1 MEDSAPPT
9 SGTQRPSRRPGWLAS
24 PAAIGLGLLSLILAW
39 LWYDSRGQMSDL
51 REEVVRRVRD
61 SEADSRDARFG
72 ARQAQEAMR
81 ETQGRLALLEQ
92 KLAESQNHQGALEAL
107 YQDLSR
113 SRDEWVLAE
122 IEQILTIA
130 SQQLQLAG
138 NVQAALAALQMADA
152 RLARSDRPQFI
163 PLRKVFARDMER
175 MKAAPHLDISG
186 LAVRLDQ
193 AIASVDSLPL
203 AQDARPEAAA
213 VTAREPEGFWAR
225 LGAEL
230 LGELKQLV
238 RIQKVGG
245 ADPALLTPPQAFFL
259 RENLKLRL
267 LNARLSLLARD
278 EAAYRT
284 DLRLAASWLERYF
297 DTRARAVAAVA
308 GTLKQLGSGGAGVS
322 LPTIAESLA
331 AVRGYKASRE
341 RAGR

>member
-1 MEDSAPPT
+1 MEDRVPSA
-9 SGTQRPSRRPGWLAS
+9 SGTERSPKRPGRLAS

-81 ETQGRLALLEQ
+81 ETQARLALLEQ
-92 KLAESQNHQGALEAL
+92 RLAESQNHQGALEAL

-138 NVQAALAALQMADA
+138 NVQAARAALQMADA
-152 RLARSDRPQFI
+152 RLARSERPQFI

-175 MKAAPHLDISG
+175 MKTAPHLDVSG
-186 LAVRLDQ
+186 FAVRLDQ

-213 VTAREPEGFWAR
+213 ATAPEREGFWRR

-238 RIQKVGG
+238 RIQKVAG
-245 ADPALLTPPQAFFL
+245 ADPALLSPTQAFFL

-278 EAAYRT
+278 ETAYRS
-284 DLRLAASWLERYF
+284 DLRLASSWLERYF
-297 DTRARAVAAVA
+297 DTRSKAVAAVA
-308 GTLKQLGSGGAGVS
+308 GTLKQLGSGSVGVS
-322 LPTIAESLA
+322 LPTIGESLA

-341 RAGR
+341 RTER